1 MTMEANTSLGE
12 GAHAPLFEGAR
23 THNAWLPRKVSA
35 DTLRDLYDRL
45 RWAPTSANSNP
56 GRFVFLRSPAA
67 KQRLKAHL
75 SPQNVDKTMSAPVC
89 VIVAADAQFY
99 DRMPELSP
107 QRDFRAIFTAAPALA
122 DETATR
128 NAILQGAYLI
138 LAARSLGL
146 DCGPMSGFDRK
157 AVDAEF
163 FPDGHWQSN
172 FLVNLGYGDESK
184 LWPRNP
190 RLAFDDACQI
200 L

>member
-1 MTMEANTSLGE
+1 MTVETGNPLKD
-12 GAHAPLFEGAR
+12 AHSALFEDAR
-23 THNAWLPRKVSA
+23 THNAWLARKVST

-75 SPQNVDKTMSAPVC
+75 SPQNVDKTMNAPVC
-89 VIVAADAQFY
+89 VIVASDTQFY
-99 DRMPELSP
+99 DHMPALSP
-107 QRDFRAIFTAAPALA
+107 QRDFRAIFCAAPALA
-122 DETATR
+122 DETAIR
-128 NAILQGAYLI
+128 NATLQGGYLI

-163 FPDGHWQSN
+163 FPEGRWRSN

-190 RLAFDDACQI
+190 RLEFDEACQI

>member
-1 MTMEANTSLGE
+1 MDAHTNAGE
-12 GAHAPLFEGAR
+12 DAHAPLFEGAR
-23 THNAWLPRKVSA
+23 THNAWLSRKVSA

-56 GRFVFLRSPAA
+56 GRFIFLRSPAA
-67 KQRLKAHL
+67 KLRLKVHL

-89 VIVAADAQFY
+89 VIVAADAQFF
-99 DRMPELSP
+99 DRMPLLSP
-107 QRDFRAIFTAAPALA
+107 QRDFKAIFEGAPDLAA
-122 DETATR
+122 ETATR

-163 FPDGHWQSN
+163 CLDGRWQSN